1 MSDKSKTEATVAGN
15 DGAVAKSAAKAAV
28 DPRRDMVNVFIPKG
42 QINEEN
48 YQFVSVGDKTYQIMR
63 GTDVAVP
70 RPVAEVLKN
79 SSYAARVSEIVIER
93 EQSKFNEAQQAQ

>member
-1 MSDKSKTEATVAGN
+1 MSGKEKTDTAEELKEKEA
-15 DGAVAKSAAKAAV
+15 AAKTTV

-93 EQSKFNEAQQAQ
+93 EQTKFNEAQQAQ

>member
-1 MSDKSKTEATVAGN
+1 MSGKEKTETAEELKEKEAAAKR
-15 DGAVAKSAAKAAV
+15 AVA
-28 DPRRDMVNVFIPKG
+28 PRRDMVNVFIPKG

-70 RPVAEVLKN
+70 RPVAEVLKI

-93 EQSKFNEAQQAQ
+93 EQTKFNEAQQAQ